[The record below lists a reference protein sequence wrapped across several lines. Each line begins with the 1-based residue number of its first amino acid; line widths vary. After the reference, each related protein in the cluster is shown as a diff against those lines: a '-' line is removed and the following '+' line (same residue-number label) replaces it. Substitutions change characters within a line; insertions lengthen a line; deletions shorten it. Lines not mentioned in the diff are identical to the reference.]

1 MFAILNILIPSHL
14 LPIFMQLYQSGRKCS
29 PKYPVETLLGISGRG
44 GVQEFYILLP
54 TITTSL
60 SPGPRSL
67 FVHTFTKKSI
77 RPWGDAPASL
87 GGCGLVGGGG
97 GNLWI
102 TPPSLSIA
110 VVAPKWRHIS
120 SQNAPPG
127 DETKRVV
134 YKWNPT
140 RRNYFS
146 DPRRG

>member
-44 GVQEFYILLP
+44 GVQEFYILPP

-97 GNLWI
+97 GVIYGL
-102 TPPSLSIA
+102 PPLPSPLQWSHQSGGIYL
-110 VVAPKWRHIS
+110 PKMPLCEMRL
-120 SQNAPPG
+120 
-127 DETKRVV
+127 
-134 YKWNPT
+134 
-140 RRNYFS
+140 
-146 DPRRG
+146 RG